1 VRVILL
7 ERIPKLG
14 LMGDLVNVKPGY
26 ARNYLLPQG
35 KALKDTPTNIKYF
48 ESRRQELEA
57 HNLERRQEAEQ
68 VGAKLEGRTFI
79 LIRSAADTGSL
90 YGSVSKSDI
99 AKATSAEGVTI
110 NRSQIDLERP
120 IKELGMHGILVSL
133 HPEVD
138 VSITVNVARTLDEAK
153 QQAQGLTIADIAD
166 GAEADDDT
174 GAAPGPAEA
183 GPDAAVVDPESSE
196 MFEAQSDA
204 ESAGETQLDAENSE
218 NSEPENPDKQ

>member
-1 VRVILL
+1 
-7 ERIPKLG
+7 
-14 LMGDLVNVKPGY
+14 MGDLVNVKPGY

-35 KALKDTPTNIKYF
+35 KALKDTPTNIKYI

-153 QQAQGLTIADIAD
+153 QQAQGLTITDIAD
-166 GAEADDDT
+166 GAQADVDTDADPGTAAADLDDT
-174 GAAPGPAEA
+174 
-183 GPDAAVVDPESSE
+183 VVDHGTSE
-196 MFEAQSDA
+196 MVEAQSDA